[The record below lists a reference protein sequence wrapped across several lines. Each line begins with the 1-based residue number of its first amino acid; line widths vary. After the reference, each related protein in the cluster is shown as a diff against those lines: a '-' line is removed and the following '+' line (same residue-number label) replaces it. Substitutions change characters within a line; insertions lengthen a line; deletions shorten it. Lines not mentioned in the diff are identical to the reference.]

1 MGKRF
6 IVSEEAVTAAKQHT
20 APCSDCP
27 WSRKS
32 FPGWTGP
39 NTVDEWIRCA
49 HSDQRIDCHTR
60 KQQGG
65 EPWQCAGAAIY
76 RTHICKFPRHPGAL
90 TLPANEKL
98 VFSWG
103 EFEAHHGKEAA
114 TTDAVDDTE
123 KR

>member
-6 IVSEEAVTAAKQHT
+6 ITSDNAKPSAKQHT

-27 WSRKS
+27 WSRSS

-39 NTVDEWIRCA
+39 NTVQEWLRCA
-49 HSDQRIDCHTR
+49 HSDQRINCHTR
-60 KQQGG
+60 VQKDG

-76 RTHICKFPRHPGAL
+76 RTHICKRPRDREVL
-90 TLPANEKL
+90 ELPANTAL

-103 EFEAHHGKEAA
+103 EFEKHHGETEAA
-114 TTDAVDDTE
+114 
-123 KR
+123 

>member
-6 IVSEEAVTAAKQHT
+6 IISKEAKPAGKQHT

-39 NTVDEWIRCA
+39 NTAQEWVSCA
-49 HSDQRIDCHTR
+49 HSDQRINCHTR
-60 KQQGG
+60 TDRSG

-76 RTHICKFPRHPGAL
+76 RTHICKSPRDPQVL
-90 TLPANEKL
+90 ELPANKAL

-103 EFEAHHGKEAA
+103 EFEKHHNETKEQS
-114 TTDAVDDTE
+114 T
-123 KR
+123 

>member
-6 IVSEEAVTAAKQHT
+6 ITSDKVKPSAKQHT

-39 NTVDEWIRCA
+39 NTVQEWLRCA
-49 HSDQRIDCHTR
+49 HSDQRINCHTR
-60 KQQGG
+60 VQKDG

-76 RTHICKFPRHPGAL
+76 RTHICKRPRDREVL
-90 TLPANEKL
+90 ELPANTAL

-103 EFEAHHGKEAA
+103 EFERHHENNSVDSGKA
-114 TTDAVDDTE
+114 TP
-123 KR
+123 